1 MSAYV
6 VSPDRRVRAAT
17 LRVAGEADP
26 DTRYRVTVG
35 VRSRTVSGADL
46 MSEELGPFPV
56 ARGEVTPITL
66 TPAEPAHDGE
76 DLKAKVTSL
85 TLTPQNDG
93 RAGVAVR

>member
-1 MSAYV
+1 M
-6 VSPDRRVRAAT
+6 
-17 LRVAGEADP
+17 
-26 DTRYRVTVG
+26 
-35 VRSRTVSGADL
+35 
-46 MSEELGPFPV
+46 

-85 TLTPQNDG
+85 TLTPHNDG